1 MSVSVPVD
9 ARRRP
14 RLPIAAVLG
23 VGGLVMLT
31 TASAKSTSSRP
42 GSGEDTLFLE
52 ALRAGDA
59 PAGRGGSSDMYAP
72 LIGNWDAEVVDHLP
86 GGIRRRQSAEM
97 HFAWVLEGRA
107 IQDLWIAPARRDRP
121 GSDPP
126 VADGSRYGTTLRVYD
141 PELDAW
147 RVTWWNPVTRVET
160 RLVGR
165 PVGSQI
171 VHTGADADG
180 RLIRWV
186 FVELR
191 ADRFHWRGERSEDG
205 GLTWICETEYF
216 ARRRVPTPEPAAG
229 VNGESHVAWAW
240 TDRPGLETL
249 RLVRNA
255 AGTRAE
261 GSVLV
266 VLDGVPTSASYTVE
280 HDATWRFRR
289 ARIET
294 DRSGARRAI
303 DIRRDESR
311 QWTIDGVPHPDLDGC
326 DDLDL
331 SVTPYTNTPA
341 LAAQPLTPGA
351 SRRLRVAWVLVPSLD
366 VRAVDQ
372 EYRRLRPRGPDVGVT
387 RYRYHNLDSGFAGE
401 LVLGADGLVVEYG
414 PWARR

>member
-1 MSVSVPVD
+1 MCAPVPVD

-14 RLPIAAVLG
+14 RLPIAAALCAS
-23 VGGLVMLT
+23 GLVMLT
-31 TASAKSTSSRP
+31 TAATSTSPRP
-42 GSGEDTLFLE
+42 GSSVDTLFLE
-52 ALRAGDA
+52 ALRAADA

-72 LIGNWDAEVVDHLP
+72 LIGDWDAEVVDHLP
-86 GGIRRRQSAEM
+86 GGISRRQSAEM

-107 IQDLWIAPARRDRP
+107 IQDLWIAPARRDRL

-126 VADGSRYGTTLRVYD
+126 LADGNRYGTTLRVYD
-141 PELDAW
+141 PHLDAW
-147 RVTWWNPVTRVET
+147 RVTWWNPVKHVET

-165 PVGSQI
+165 RVGSQI

-180 RLIRWV
+180 RLIRWL

-191 ADRFHWRGERSEDG
+191 SDRFHWRGERSEDG
-205 GLTWICETEYF
+205 GLTWTCQTEYF
-216 ARRRVPTPEPAAG
+216 ARRRVPPPEPAAG
-229 VNGESHVAWAW
+229 TSSESHVAWAC

-266 VLDGVPTSASYTVE
+266 VLDGVPTRASYTVE
-280 HDATWRFRR
+280 HDAAWRFRR
-289 ARIET
+289 ARIES
-294 DRSGARRAI
+294 DRAGATRAI
-303 DIRRDESR
+303 DIRRDRSG
-311 QWTIDGVPHPDLDGC
+311 QWTIDGVPDPNLVGC

-341 LAAQPLTPGA
+341 LAAQPLTPGT
-351 SRRLRVAWVLVPSLD
+351 SRRLRVAWVLVPSLE
-366 VRAVDQ
+366 VRAIDQ
-372 EYRRLRPRGPDVGVT
+372 EYTRLDPSGPEVRVA

-401 LVLGADGLVVEYG
+401 LTLGADGLVVEYG